1 MKIIQIPMAYSAAV
15 LMAYLVGCLVISQ
28 SNIAAVTGM
37 GFEITLSQRWQT
49 AIHDIANMT
58 NLYLPLIAVAYLI
71 ALPVT
76 AGVIRVA
83 SAPRLLG
90 YLVGGFVAL
99 VAIHVAIKLLL
110 GMSGIAPTR
119 TLVGLCLQGF
129 AGAAGGYCFY
139 KLTARAP
146 EA

>member
-1 MKIIQIPMAYSAAV
+1 MKIIQIPLAYSAAV

-28 SNIAAVTGM
+28 GNIAAVTGM

-83 SAPRLLG
+83 SAPRLLAMRTCLIVLRPSG
-90 YLVGGFVAL
+90 PRWIRCAFVND
-99 VAIHVAIKLLL
+99 
-110 GMSGIAPTR
+110 P
-119 TLVGLCLQGF
+119 
-129 AGAAGGYCFY
+129 
-139 KLTARAP
+139 
-146 EA
+146 